1 MSAARRPTGE
11 ALLDALAEQTG
22 HRFADMPLV
31 QMALTHSSAPGAKFN
46 NERLEFLGDRVL
58 GLVVTELL
66 YKLYPDSP
74 QGELA
79 VRLSQLASGDT
90 CAAVGLEIGLD
101 VLVRTDAGLRGSQGQ
116 KTKNLIADAVEAL
129 IAAIYL
135 DGGMEAA
142 RRFVLSQWQ
151 KRAQALSRIPRD
163 AKTELQEW
171 AVRIDGARPV
181 YAIEKREGPDH
192 DPLFTVTV
200 SVAGFE
206 PARAEGRSKQAAE
219 RAAATAFLLRE
230 GVWQLAEAQA

>member
-1 MSAARRPTGE
+1 MSAKRPTGQ
-11 ALLDALAEQTG
+11 ALIDVLTEQTG
-22 HRFADMPLV
+22 HRFADLLLV
-31 QMALTHSSAPGAKFN
+31 QVALTHSSAPGAKFN

-101 VLVRTDAGLRGSQGQ
+101 GLVRTDAGLRSSRGQ

-142 RRFVLSQWQ
+142 RRFVLSQWE
-151 KRAQALSRIPRD
+151 KRAEALSRVPRD

-181 YAIEKREGPDH
+181 YAIDKREGPDH
-192 DPLFTVTV
+192 DPVFTVSV

-206 PARAEGRSKQAAE
+206 LAQAEGRSKQAAE

-230 GVWQLAEAQA
+230 GIWQISEAQA

>member
-1 MSAARRPTGE
+1 MSAKRPTGQ
-11 ALLDALAEQTG
+11 ALIDALAGQTG
-22 HRFADMPLV
+22 HRFTDMNLV

-66 YKLYPDSP
+66 YKLYPEAP

-90 CAAVGLEIGLD
+90 CAAIGIEMGLD
-101 VLVRTDAGLRGSQGQ
+101 ALVRTDAGLRGKQGQ

-142 RRFVLSQWQ
+142 RRFVLGQWER
-151 KRAQALSRIPRD
+151 RAESLSRVPRD

-181 YAIEKREGPDH
+181 YAIEKRDGPDH
-192 DPLFTVTV
+192 DPLFTVSV
-200 SVAGFE
+200 AVAGFE
-206 PARAEGRSKQAAE
+206 PASAEGRSKQAAE

-230 GVWQLAEAQA
+230 GVWQAAEAQA